1 MVYFFKSNLELFLQN
16 SVDDPIFDAN
26 HYNVLL
32 NSIFNFHTFSHD
44 LQTCDWPRNVVCV
57 QGKRSGFDADDEDHE
72 RVPKILVEDV
82 NFGLKKSITPKASVP
97 VSDE

>member
-16 SVDDPIFDAN
+16 SVDDPIFNAN

-57 QGKRSGFDADDEDHE
+57 SGKRSGFDADDEDHE

-82 NFGLKKSITPKASVP
+82 NFGLKNSITPKASVP

>member
-1 MVYFFKSNLELFLQN
+1 MYFKKKF
-16 SVDDPIFDAN
+16 
-26 HYNVLL
+26 Y
-32 NSIFNFHTFSHD
+32 FHTTFSHD

-57 QGKRSGFDADDEDHE
+57 SGKRSGFDADDEDHE

>member
-1 MVYFFKSNLELFLQN
+1 MNDDSTKYRRRSDFLFILLQCSFKF
-16 SVDDPIFDAN
+16 
-26 HYNVLL
+26 Y
-32 NSIFNFHTFSHD
+32 FHTFSHE

-57 QGKRSGFDADDEDHE
+57 SGKRSGFDADDEDHE

-82 NFGLKKSITPKASVP
+82 NFGLKKTTITPKASVP